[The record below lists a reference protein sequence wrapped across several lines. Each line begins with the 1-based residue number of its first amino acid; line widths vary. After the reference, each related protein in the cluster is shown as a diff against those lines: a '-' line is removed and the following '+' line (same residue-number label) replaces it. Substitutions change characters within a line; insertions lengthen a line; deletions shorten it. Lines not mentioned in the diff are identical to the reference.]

1 MLAAVLPARWGR
13 KGETLT
19 SGPHG
24 AVREGGG
31 GRAPTG
37 GPYHAAR
44 GGEDGR
50 ARGLTAAER
59 AASLGRVR
67 AAGEGWGV
75 GLPMAEG

>member
-37 GPYHAAR
+37 GPYRAAR
-44 GGEDGR
+44 GGKGE
-50 ARGLTAAER
+50 EH
-59 AASLGRVR
+59 
-67 AAGEGWGV
+67 AG
-75 GLPMAEG
+75 

>member
-37 GPYHAAR
+37 GPYRAAR
-44 GGEDGR
+44 GREGGG
-50 ARGLTAAER
+50 ARRLTAAER
-59 AASLGRVR
+59 ASSLGHVR

-75 GLPMAEG
+75 WPPTA